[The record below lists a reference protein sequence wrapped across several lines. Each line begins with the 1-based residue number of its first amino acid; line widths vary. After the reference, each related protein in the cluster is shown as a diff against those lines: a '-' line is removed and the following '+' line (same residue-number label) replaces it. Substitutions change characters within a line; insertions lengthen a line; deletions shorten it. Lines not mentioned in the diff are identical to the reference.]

1 MAIDKTLYDR
11 LGGRA
16 TFEKVHR
23 IFYNR
28 AYVHDWL
35 GKYFADKP
43 QANLENQQTDFMIQ
57 LMGGPKV
64 YGGKAPKFAHQHMMI
79 SDELFELRA
88 QMLSDAIRDAGVAD
102 DLRKEWLAADAALK
116 KSIVKSSAAE
126 CKVAYATQK
135 ILDFPKL

>member
-16 TFEKVHR
+16 VFEKVHR

-28 AYVHDWL
+28 VYVHDWL
-35 GKYFADKP
+35 GKYFAGKP
-43 QANLENQQTDFMIQ
+43 QVNLENQQTDFMIQ

-79 SDELFELRA
+79 SEELFELRA

-102 DLRKEWLAADAALK
+102 DLSREWLAADAVLK
-116 KSIVKSSAAE
+116 KSIVKSSVTE
-126 CKVAYATQK
+126 CRIAYATQI
-135 ILDFPKL
+135 ILDFPKT